1 MKTYLSAK
9 EMNDLLFTFQM
20 SVEIADMI
28 ENWDQRGNLTKSER
42 KNLKTSC
49 TFANKAIKEVLER
62 MDPKV
67 QEQFIKRT
75 VRAINEP
82 IRIVDKWT
90 LDRVFGQFE
99 TEYEVV
105 KIERN
110 KFEKI
115 AFLGMKA
122 NCEDCSRHFSVCELH
137 DLLVENLVPTAEQ
150 LTNCPYACISEKRRK
165 AQEEKRQAKLEN
177 KGKVSKRKAKKQA
190 NRFDEEEEGYTYN
203 FTPKGER

>member
-1 MKTYLSAK
+1 MKTYLNTK
-9 EMNDLLFTFQM
+9 EMNDLLFAFNM
-20 SVEIADMI
+20 SVEMADMV
-28 ENWDQRGNLTKSER
+28 EKWDERGNLTKSER
-42 KNLKTSC
+42 KNLKTSI
-49 TFANKAIKEVLER
+49 TFANKAIGEVIDR
-62 MDPKV
+62 MDNKV
-67 QEQFIKRT
+67 REQFIKRT

-90 LDRVFGQFE
+90 LDRVFGNFE
-99 TEYEVV
+99 KEYEVV
-105 KIERN
+105 KIERD

-122 NCEDCSRHFSVCELH
+122 NCTDCSRHFSMCELH

-150 LTNCPYACISEKRRK
+150 LTNCPYACISEDRKRK
-165 AQEEKRQAKLEN
+165 QEEKRQAKLEN

-190 NRFDEEEEGYTYN
+190 NRFDEEIEGYTYN

>member
-137 DLLVENLVPTAEQ
+137 DL
-150 LTNCPYACISEKRRK
+150 
-165 AQEEKRQAKLEN
+165 
-177 KGKVSKRKAKKQA
+177 
-190 NRFDEEEEGYTYN
+190 
-203 FTPKGER
+203 